1 MIYLKGNVPSPKH
14 PTPRTRRNL
23 IPTNTDENQL
33 EQYEIHYK
41 LYANKFKE
49 LIKNKKPPYY
59 IGFYFIRN
67 SKRKF
72 DYNNLTQLPQ
82 DLMVKYKWLDD
93 DNADY
98 IVPIGLGYTVNK
110 AKAGLII
117 TVLDTKE
124 DKDKLEIIANLNFFK
139 ESEWK
144 IKKY

>member
-1 MIYLKGNVPSPKH
+1 MIYLKGNVPSSKNSKQW
-14 PTPRTRRNL
+14 TGRKL
-23 IPTNTDENQL
+23 IPSKTVENYL
-33 EQYEIHYK
+33 EKYEIQYK

-49 LIKNKKPPYY
+49 LIKNKQKPYY
-59 IGFYFIRN
+59 IGFYFIRD

-139 ESEWK
+139 ENE
-144 IKKY
+144 

>member
-1 MIYLKGNVPSPKH
+1 MIYLKGNVPSSKNSKQW
-14 PTPRTRRNL
+14 TGKKL
-23 IPTNTDENQL
+23 IPSKTVENYL
-33 EQYEIHYK
+33 EQYEIQYK

-59 IGFYFIRN
+59 IGFYFIRD

-82 DLMVKYKWLDD
+82 DLMVKHKWLED

-117 TVLDTKE
+117 TVLDTIE
-124 DKDKLEIIANLNFFK
+124 DKEKNKLEIIANLNFFK
-139 ESEWK
+139 ESE
-144 IKKY
+144 

>member
-1 MIYLKGNVPSPKH
+1 MIYLKGNIPSSKNSKQW
-14 PTPRTRRNL
+14 TGRKL
-23 IPTNTDENQL
+23 IPSKTVENYL
-33 EQYEIHYK
+33 EQYEIQYK

-49 LIKNKKPPYY
+49 MIKNKKKPYY

-82 DLMVKYKWLDD
+82 DLMVKYEWLDD

-98 IVPIGLGYTVNK
+98 LIPIGLGYTVDK

-139 ESEWK
+139 ESE
-144 IKKY
+144 

>member
-1 MIYLKGNVPSPKH
+1 MIYLKGNVPSSKNSKRW
-14 PTPRTRRNL
+14 TGRNL
-23 IPTNTDENQL
+23 IPSKTVENYL
-33 EQYEIHYK
+33 EQYEIQYK
-41 LYANKFKE
+41 LYANEFKE
-49 LIKNKKPPYY
+49 MIKNKKKPYY

-82 DLMVKYKWLDD
+82 DLMVKYNWLDD

-98 IVPIGLGYTVNK
+98 IVPIGLGYTVDK

-124 DKDKLEIIANLNFFK
+124 DKDKLEIIANLNFK
-139 ESEWK
+139 ESE
-144 IKKY
+144 

>member
-1 MIYLKGNVPSPKH
+1 MIYLKGNVPSSKNSKQW
-14 PTPRTRRNL
+14 TGKTLIKSKTVRNYL
-23 IPTNTDENQL
+23 K
-33 EQYEIHYK
+33 QYEIQYK
-41 LYANKFKE
+41 LKANEFKE
-49 LIKNKKPPYY
+49 MIKNKKKPYY

-82 DLMVKYKWLDD
+82 DLMVKYEWLDD

-98 IVPIGLGYTVNK
+98 LIPIGLGYTVDK

-139 ESEWK
+139 ENE
-144 IKKY
+144 

>member
-1 MIYLKGNVPSPKH
+1 MIYLKGNVPSSKNSKRW
-14 PTPRTRRNL
+14 TGRNL
-23 IPTNTDENQL
+23 IPSKTVENYL
-33 EQYEIHYK
+33 EQYEIQYK

-49 LIKNKKPPYY
+49 MIKDKKKPYY

-124 DKDKLEIIANLNFFK
+124 DKDKLEIIANLNFK
-139 ESEWK
+139 ESK
-144 IKKY
+144 

>member
-1 MIYLKGNVPSPKH
+1 MIK
-14 PTPRTRRNL
+14 
-23 IPTNTDENQL
+23 D
-33 EQYEIHYK
+33 
-41 LYANKFKE
+41 
-49 LIKNKKPPYY
+49 KKKPYY

-82 DLMVKYKWLDD
+82 DLMVKYKWLED

-117 TVLDTKE
+117 TVLDTIE
-124 DKDKLEIIANLNFFK
+124 DNEKNKLEIIANLNFK
-139 ESEWK
+139 ESK
-144 IKKY
+144 

>member
-1 MIYLKGNVPSPKH
+1 MIYLKGNVPSSKNSKQW
-14 PTPRTRRNL
+14 TGKKL
-23 IPTNTDENQL
+23 IPSKTVENYL
-33 EQYEIHYK
+33 EQYEIQYK
-41 LYANKFKE
+41 LKANEFKE

-98 IVPIGLGYTVNK
+98 IVPVGIGYEVNK

-139 ESEWK
+139 EYE
-144 IKKY
+144 

>member
-1 MIYLKGNVPSPKH
+1 MIYLKGNVPSSKNSKRW
-14 PTPRTRRNL
+14 TGRNL
-23 IPTNTDENQL
+23 IPSKTVENYL
-33 EQYEIHYK
+33 EQYEIQYK

-49 LIKNKKPPYY
+49 MIKDKKKPYY

-82 DLMVKYKWLDD
+82 DLMVKHKWLDD

-98 IVPIGLGYTVNK
+98 IVPIGLGYTVDK

-117 TVLDTKE
+117 TVLDTIE
-124 DKDKLEIIANLNFFK
+124 DKEKNKLEIIANLNFFK
-139 ESEWK
+139 ESE
-144 IKKY
+144 

>member
-1 MIYLKGNVPSPKH
+1 MIYLKGNVPSSKNSKRW
-14 PTPRTRRNL
+14 TGKKL
-23 IPTNTDENQL
+23 IPSKTVENYL
-33 EQYEIHYK
+33 EQYEIQYK

-49 LIKNKKPPYY
+49 MIKDKKKPYY
-59 IGFYFIRN
+59 IGFFFIRN

-82 DLMVKYKWLDD
+82 DLMVKYKWLED
-93 DNADY
+93 DNANY

-139 ESEWK
+139 ENE
-144 IKKY
+144 

>member
-1 MIYLKGNVPSPKH
+1 MIYLKGNVPSSKNSKRW
-14 PTPRTRRNL
+14 TGRNL
-23 IPTNTDENQL
+23 IPSKTVENYL
-33 EQYEIHYK
+33 EQYEIQYK

-49 LIKNKKPPYY
+49 MIKDKKKPYY

-98 IVPIGLGYTVNK
+98 IVPIGLGYIVNK

-139 ESEWK
+139 ENE
-144 IKKY
+144 

>member
-1 MIYLKGNVPSPKH
+1 MIYLKGNVPSSKNSKRW
-14 PTPRTRRNL
+14 TGRNL
-23 IPTNTDENQL
+23 IPSKTVENYL
-33 EQYEIHYK
+33 EQYEIQYK

-139 ESEWK
+139 ESE
-144 IKKY
+144 

>member
-1 MIYLKGNVPSPKH
+1 MIYLKGNVPSSKNSKQW
-14 PTPRTRRNL
+14 TGKKL
-23 IPTNTDENQL
+23 IPSKTVENYL
-33 EQYEIHYK
+33 EQYEIQYK

-82 DLMVKYKWLDD
+82 DLMVKYKWLED

-139 ESEWK
+139 ENE
-144 IKKY
+144 

>member
-1 MIYLKGNVPSPKH
+1 MIYLKGNVPSSKNSKQW
-14 PTPRTRRNL
+14 TGKMLIQSKTVRNYL
-23 IPTNTDENQL
+23 K
-33 EQYEIHYK
+33 QYEIQYK

-49 LIKNKKPPYY
+49 LIKNKQKPYY
-59 IGFYFIRN
+59 IGFYFIRD

-98 IVPIGLGYTVNK
+98 IVPIGIGYEVNK

-117 TVLDTKE
+117 TVLDAKE

-139 ESEWK
+139 ENE
-144 IKKY
+144 

>member
-1 MIYLKGNVPSPKH
+1 MIYLKGNVPSSKNSKQW
-14 PTPRTRRNL
+14 TGKMLIQSKTVRNYL
-23 IPTNTDENQL
+23 KE
-33 EQYEIHYK
+33 YEIQYK

-49 LIKNKKPPYY
+49 MIKNKEKPYY
-59 IGFYFIRN
+59 IGFYFIRD

-82 DLMVKYKWLDD
+82 DLMVKHKWLED

-98 IVPIGLGYTVNK
+98 IVPIGLGYTVDK

-124 DKDKLEIIANLNFFK
+124 DIDKLEIIANLNFFK
-139 ESEWK
+139 EYE
-144 IKKY
+144 

>member
-1 MIYLKGNVPSPKH
+1 MIYLKGNVPSSKNSKQW
-14 PTPRTRRNL
+14 TGKKL
-23 IPTNTDENQL
+23 IPSKTVENYL
-33 EQYEIHYK
+33 EQYEIQYK

-49 LIKNKKPPYY
+49 MIKDKKKPYY
-59 IGFYFIRN
+59 IGFFFIRN

-82 DLMVKYKWLDD
+82 DLMVKYKWLED

-124 DKDKLEIIANLNFFK
+124 DKDKLEIIANLNFK
-139 ESEWK
+139 ESE
-144 IKKY
+144 

>member
-1 MIYLKGNVPSPKH
+1 MIYLKGNVPSSKNSKRW
-14 PTPRTRRNL
+14 TGRNL
-23 IPTNTDENQL
+23 IPSKTVENYL
-33 EQYEIHYK
+33 EQYEIQYK

-49 LIKNKKPPYY
+49 MIKDKKKPYY

-98 IVPIGLGYTVNK
+98 IVPIGLGYIVNK

-124 DKDKLEIIANLNFFK
+124 DKDKLEIIANLNFLK
-139 ESEWK
+139 ENE
-144 IKKY
+144 

>member
-1 MIYLKGNVPSPKH
+1 MIYLKGNIPSSKNSKQW
-14 PTPRTRRNL
+14 TGKILIQSKTVRNY
-23 IPTNTDENQL
+23 L
-33 EQYEIHYK
+33 EQYEIQYK

-49 LIKNKKPPYY
+49 MIKDKKKPYY

-98 IVPIGLGYTVNK
+98 IVPIGLGYTVDK
-110 AKAGLII
+110 TKAGLII

-124 DKDKLEIIANLNFFK
+124 DKDKLEIIANLNFK
-139 ESEWK
+139 ESK
-144 IKKY
+144 

>member
-1 MIYLKGNVPSPKH
+1 MIYLKGNVPSSKNSKQW
-14 PTPRTRRNL
+14 TGKKL
-23 IPTNTDENQL
+23 IPSKTVENYL
-33 EQYEIHYK
+33 EQYEIQYK
-41 LYANKFKE
+41 LKANEFKE

-82 DLMVKYKWLDD
+82 DLMVKYKWLED

-124 DKDKLEIIANLNFFK
+124 YKDKLEIIANFKFK
-139 ESEWK
+139 ESK
-144 IKKY
+144 